1 MRTFTYTILI
11 LLAVAATTAPPAR
24 AQDTAD
30 VDLGPAFALAE
41 TWDYNQGN
49 PPDVLGDPWS
59 CIEDPG
65 FVPPDSAADYVEIGG
80 QPVDQG
86 EGMSMRPFAETR
98 GSGGVAD
105 VTLEQAGPGA
115 VAVNSAC
122 CRTRA
127 PGDALTFNGFLL
139 VLFCDGA
146 TGCTRVQYIQ
156 PITTVWVP
164 PRGTLELEVGELPT
178 GSRRGPIVIA
188 QVVGWGWATNAT
200 YYTVTN
206 AGDSIVVP

>member
-1 MRTFTYTILI
+1 MRVFACTILI
-11 LLAVAATTAPPAR
+11 LLAVASAATLPAR

-30 VDLGPAFALAE
+30 VDLTQAFALAE
-41 TWDYNQGN
+41 TWDYNFGN

-86 EGMSMRPFAETR
+86 VGMSMRSFAETQ

-105 VTLEQAGPGA
+105 VTFEQGGPGA
-115 VAVNSAC
+115 VAVSITLVPNA
-122 CRTRA
+122 RT
-127 PGDALTFNGFLL
+127 GGMLSFNGFLL
-139 VLFCDGA
+139 LLFCDGA

-156 PITTVWVP
+156 PLVAVWVP
-164 PRGTLELEVGELPT
+164 PRGTWNWKSGNYQGIPPGT
-178 GSRRGPIVIA
+178 IVIA

>member
-24 AQDTAD
+24 AQDTAG
-30 VDLGPAFALAE
+30 VDLGPAFDLAQD
-41 TWDYNQGN
+41 WDYNQGN

-59 CIEDPG
+59 LCEDPG
-65 FVPPDSAADYVEIGG
+65 FVPPDFALDYVEIGG
-80 QPVDQG
+80 QAADNG
-86 EGMSMRPFAETR
+86 EGMRFFAETR

-115 VAVNSAC
+115 VAVRLGLLPNE
-122 CRTRA
+122 RTG
-127 PGDALTFNGFLL
+127 PILSYNGFLL
-139 VLFCDGA
+139 ILFCDGA

-156 PITTVWVP
+156 PITAVFLPARSLWTWKSGNFGGIP
-164 PRGTLELEVGELPT
+164 PGT
-178 GSRRGPIVIA
+178 IVIA
-188 QVVGWGWATNAT
+188 QFVGWGWATNAT